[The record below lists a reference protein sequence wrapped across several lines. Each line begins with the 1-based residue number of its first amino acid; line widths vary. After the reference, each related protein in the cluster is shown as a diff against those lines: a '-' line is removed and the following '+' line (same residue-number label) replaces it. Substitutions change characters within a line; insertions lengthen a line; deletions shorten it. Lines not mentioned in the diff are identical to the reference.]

1 MGYLLYVIL
10 AALLYIHW
18 RVAAGRG
25 IDALLDA
32 GKLHHQ
38 QVMRVI
44 VKHPMGG
51 DGRDVCRWM
60 AEAEH

>member
-1 MGYLLYVIL
+1 MGYLLYVVL

-18 RVAAGRG
+18 RAAAGRG
-25 IDALLDA
+25 INALLDA
-32 GKLHHQ
+32 GHRHHH

-44 VKHPMGG
+44 ADHPKGG
-51 DGRDVCRWM
+51 TWRDTCRWM

>member
-1 MGYLLYVIL
+1 MGYLLYVVL

-18 RVAAGRG
+18 RAAAGRG
-25 IDALLDA
+25 IDELLDA
-32 GKLHHQ
+32 GNHH

-44 VKHPMGG
+44 ATHPKGG
-51 DGRDVCRWM
+51 DWRDTCRWM